1 MSVLLERIKN
11 EVLVVDGAMG
21 TFLQARGLQSGECG
35 ELWNVDRREDVMA
48 IHQAYI
54 DAGADI
60 IITNTFGGNR
70 FMLEKHGLGDR
81 AYEISKAAAE
91 LAKEA
96 AGDRALVF
104 GGLGPTGEFMEPLG
118 TRTFD
123 EMVEVFAEQVKGFAE
138 GGADAVIIETMAAL
152 DEVKAAI
159 TAVKNNCDLPVI
171 ANLTFDKGAKGYRT
185 MMGTAPKEAAEK
197 FTEYG
202 ADIVGTNCGNGITEM
217 IEIVAELRS
226 GTDLPILAEP
236 NAGLP
241 VIEGGEVKYKETPE
255 KMAAKVP
262 ELIAAG
268 ANIVGGCCGTTPEHI
283 TAIAKAAK
291 K

>member
-1 MSVLLERIKN
+1 MSVLLERIKD
-11 EVLVVDGAMG
+11 EILVVDGAMG
-21 TFLQARGLQSGECG
+21 TFLQARGLESGECG

-48 IHQAYI
+48 IHKAYI

-70 FMLEKHGLGDR
+70 FMLEKHGFGDR
-81 AYEISKAAAE
+81 ACEISKAAAV

-96 AGDRALVF
+96 AGDRALVL
-104 GGLGPTGEFMEPLG
+104 GGIGPTGEFMEPLG

-123 EMVEVFAEQVKGFAE
+123 EMVEVFAEQVRGFAE
-138 GGADAVIIETMAAL
+138 GGADGIIIETMAAL

-171 ANLTFDKGAKGYRT
+171 ANMTFDKGAKGYRT
-185 MMGTAPKEAAEK
+185 MMGTSPKDAAEK

-202 ADIVGTNCGNGITEM
+202 ADIIGTNCGNGITEM
-217 IEIVAELRS
+217 IEIVAEMRT
-226 GTDLPILAEP
+226 GTDRPLLAEP

-241 VIEGGEVKYKETPE
+241 VIEDGEVKYKETAE

-268 ANIVGGCCGTTPEHI
+268 ANIVGGCCGTTPGHI
-283 TAIAKAAK
+283 TAIAQAAK